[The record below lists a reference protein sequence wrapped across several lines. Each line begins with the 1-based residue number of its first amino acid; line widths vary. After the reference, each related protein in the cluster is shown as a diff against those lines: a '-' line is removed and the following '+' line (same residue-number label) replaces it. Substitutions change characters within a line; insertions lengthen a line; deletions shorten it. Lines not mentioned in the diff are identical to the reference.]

1 MTGGIPYNIP
11 YLTVAAMIGIA
22 LYMLMFQKNLIWIV
36 MALTILASGANLFLI
51 ALGYRE
57 GGVAP
62 IYTFL
67 PQPLVVL
74 PVPTAL
80 VLTSIVI
87 AVATQALM
95 LSMVIHTYRHTG
107 SIDSEESRRM
117 KG

>member
-1 MTGGIPYNIP
+1 MGALPYNIP
-11 YLTVAAMIGIA
+11 FLAVAALIVISFYMI
-22 LYMLMFQKNLIWIV
+22 LFQKHLFRIV
-36 MALTILASGANLFLI
+36 MALTIMASGANLFLI
-51 ALGYRE
+51 ALGYRS

-62 IYTFL
+62 IFTFL
-67 PQPLVVL
+67 PQSLVVL
-74 PVPTAL
+74 PVPQAL

-107 SIDSEESRRM
+107 TMDSEESRRM

>member
-1 MTGGIPYNIP
+1 MTGIIPYI
-11 YLTVAAMIGIA
+11 TVAALIGIA
-22 LYMLMFQKNLIWIV
+22 LYILMFKKNLIKMV
-36 MALTILASGANLFLI
+36 MALTIMASGANLLLV
-51 ALGYRE
+51 ALGYRV

-67 PQPLVVL
+67 PQSLVVL
-74 PVPTAL
+74 PVPQAL

-87 AVATQALM
+87 AVAIQALM
-95 LSMVIHTYRHTG
+95 LSMLIHIYRHTG